1 MYKNSPLSRKV
12 GTSYLPLQRSPFGQR
27 ERKLR
32 RSMHKI
38 TTIVFA
44 RFTIFILL
52 FLFSITSFAQ
62 NKVEMADTMRS
73 NGKIYVVVA
82 VCVTLLIGLF
92 IYVALVDKKI
102 SRFEKNKD

>member
-1 MYKNSPLSRKV
+1 MYKRIISLIFV
-12 GTSYLPLQRSPFGQR
+12 
-27 ERKLR
+27 
-32 RSMHKI
+32 
-38 TTIVFA
+38 
-44 RFTIFILL
+44 TIFLL
-52 FLFSITSFAQ
+52 TAVTGFAQ
-62 NKVEMADTMRS
+62 DKVEMADAMRS